1 MTDFYLGKKDD
12 KPFTISD
19 TTFLTHTAVMGA
31 SGSGKTVICKSIVEE
46 AILAGIPVLA
56 IDPKGDIGGLGIG
69 FGDFS
74 KEKIMIHAQ
83 VEAAD
88 RGGDA
93 DTVAQE
99 WIDLYKKKLEADFGE
114 NYLEKEK
121 EYSDSIASILVTP
134 KNASGLQI
142 SLIPSF
148 EKPGNYDELMSET
161 PDAVLSSID
170 LKIQLLLARGGLGA
184 TTSTDNRV
192 IFINN
197 LVRFF
202 WEQQGKK
209 EVSLS
214 DIIEKIEKPPFDKI
228 GSLDVEKFISKTK
241 RSQLSQSINALMVRA
256 VGGIDLNFDFLL
268 NLAKKEKK
276 TPIIVFDL
284 RKITDDDEKN
294 TFVAQ
299 VLGEVQRWA
308 WNKGGTSRLRALLY
322 FDELYGF
329 MPAGSLSPPSKEALL
344 LLLKQ
349 ARSAGLGIVVASQ
362 NPGDLDYRGLSNIA
376 TWVLG
381 RLATNQDISKIQSAL
396 KPVFEGAGGSEEE
409 FKNLM
414 NKIRALKPGQ
424 FIFYNSR
431 VGVEEISTRWL
442 LSLHKGPL
450 TNKEIK
456 ALTLRPP
463 EEETKTEA
471 TVPKKKTKKI
481 EKEKEGETE
490 EVKEVVLTSKKPTVS
505 KKQTE
510 RYVKPRINPNTENFI
525 KRFYGRLCITGNEK
539 KDSFKIE
546 LGNKTLFYS
555 PIYFS
560 RTDIKIKRTIKENGL
575 EIPIEIGDQ
584 MIRTYDITK
593 SIDWNT
599 VSVEGIHP
607 AGLLPQELELAPLKD
622 FQFNDV
628 KLDIIDKLPENLVW
642 YFSSSPF
649 PEADRLYLARLRE
662 YETSQLEKLGG
673 KSKEFTKLT
682 QEISKYEERIEIEN
696 GKIKELQQRLE
707 FLTSEKQSKEAEG
720 LSTKAIDRSIESAEM
735 KKTGSEELIRELQD
749 KIVSAEKERKNQIT
763 EQAQEYEKFEKT
775 IAKLKQK
782 GTPPDLYRPDKA
794 DITIT
799 EDVLY
804 WVPRVLLPIKLTKD
818 SIEHTEII
826 NFNLHNGNAE
836 IYCTSCGPLISTENY
851 YQALLA
857 PEISPPS
864 FICNVDLKF
873 FCSDHVGFC
882 SNCSKTVCMEHTT
895 SCGINKEEVVCSN
908 CKIICSACELITC
921 PDHSWTCAECHK
933 VYCANEDI
941 HSCSECNKDICLE
954 DTPKVLAKCVQCGKM
969 KCKAEHSKQCNGC
982 KKIYCKEHLK
992 ACKNC
997 NELVCNDCGRV
1008 KVKLKGEDV
1017 IARCVICS

>member
-1 MTDFYLGKKDD
+1 MDFYLGKIEDTE
-12 KPFTISD
+12 FTIPS

-46 AILAGIPVLA
+46 AILAGIPVIA

-69 FGDFS
+69 FGEFS
-74 KEKIMIHAQ
+74 KDKIMIHAQ

-88 RGGDA
+88 RGSEP

-99 WIDLYKKKLEADFGE
+99 WIDLYKQKLEKDFGE

-121 EYSDSIASILVTP
+121 EYSDKVASILVTP

-148 EKPGNYDELMSET
+148 EKPANYDDLMTES

-170 LKIQLLLARGGLGA
+170 LKVQLLLARGGIGA
-184 TTSTDNRV
+184 SSSTDNRV

-197 LVRFF
+197 LVRYF
-202 WEQQGKK
+202 WEQENKK
-209 EVSLS
+209 DVSLS

-228 GSLDVEKFISKTK
+228 GSLDVEKFISKNK

-256 VGGIDLNFDFLL
+256 VGGIDLNFDFLM

-284 RKITDDDEKN
+284 RKITDDNEKN

-308 WNKGGTSRLRALLY
+308 WSKGGTSRLRALLY

-329 MPAGSLSPPSKEALL
+329 MPAGASSPPSKEALL

-349 ARSAGLGIVVASQ
+349 ARSAGLGLVVASQ

-381 RLATNQDISKIQSAL
+381 KLATDQDIKKIESAL

-409 FKNLM
+409 FKKLTST
-414 NKIRALKPGQ
+414 IRALKPGQ

-431 VGVEEISTRWL
+431 IGVEQITTRWL

-463 EEETKTEA
+463 EAEKKSSSRSIKKRTKKAVKQQEEEET
-471 TVPKKKTKKI
+471 
-481 EKEKEGETE
+481 
-490 EVKEVVLTSKKPTVS
+490 VKPITLSNKKPTVS

-510 RYVKPRINPNTENFI
+510 RFVKPRINPNTDNFI
-525 KRFYGRLCITGNEK
+525 KRFYGRLNITGDEK
-539 KDSFKIE
+539 KDTFKIE
-546 LGNKTLFYS
+546 LGNKNLFYS
-555 PIYFS
+555 PVYFS
-560 RTDIKIKRTIKENGL
+560 KTDIKIKRTIKENGL
-575 EIPIEIGDQ
+575 EIPIEIGDE

-607 AGLLPQELELAPLKD
+607 AGLLPQELELAPLKE
-622 FQFNDV
+622 FEFNDA
-628 KLDIIDKLPENLVW
+628 KLDLVEKLPENLVW

-649 PEADRLYLARLRE
+649 PEADRLYLAKLRE
-662 YETSQLEKLGG
+662 YETNHLEEIGG
-673 KSKEFTKLT
+673 QSKDFSKLT
-682 QEISKYEERIEIEN
+682 QEISKNEERIEIEK
-696 GKIKELQQRLE
+696 GKIKELVQRLE
-707 FLTSEKQSKEAEG
+707 FLESEKSAKEAEG
-720 LSTKAIDRSIESAEM
+720 RSTKGLERSIESSEM
-735 KKTGSEELIRELQD
+735 KKSGSEELVRELQQ
-749 KIVSAEKERKNQIT
+749 KITSAQEDRKNLIT
-763 EQAQEYEKFEKT
+763 EQKQEYEKFEKT
-775 IAKLKQK
+775 IATLKQK
-782 GTPPDLYRPDKA
+782 GTPADLYKPDKA
-794 DITIT
+794 DIKIV
-799 EDVLY
+799 ENVLY
-804 WVPRVLLPIKLTKD
+804 WVPRVLLPITLTKGETTN
-818 SIEHTEII
+818 SEVI

-836 IYCTSCGPLISTENY
+836 ISCTSCGPSISTENY
-851 YQALLA
+851 YQALLQ

-864 FICNVDLKF
+864 FICNVDLHF

-882 SNCSKTVCMEHTT
+882 SNCSKTVCLEHIQE
-895 SCGINKEEVVCSN
+895 CAIGEEVVCST
-908 CKIICSACELITC
+908 CKVTCSACSLEVC
-921 PDHSWTCAECHK
+921 PEHSWTCSECHN

-941 HSCSECNKDICLE
+941 HSCTECNKDICL
-954 DTPKVLAKCVQCGKM
+954 DCTPKVLTKCVQCNKM
-969 KCKAEHSKQCNGC
+969 RCKKDHSKECGGC
-982 KKIYCKEHLK
+982 KKTYCVEHLS

-997 NELVCNDCGRV
+997 GELVCNDCGRV
-1008 KVKLKGEDV
+1008 KVKLKGMDI

>member
-1 MTDFYLGKKDD
+1 MDFYLGKKEGTE
-12 KPFTISD
+12 FTISSS
-19 TTFLTHTAVMGA
+19 TFLTHTAVMGA
-31 SGSGKTVICKSIVEE
+31 SGSGKTVVCKSIVEE
-46 AILAGIPVLA
+46 AILAGIPVIA

-69 FGDFS
+69 FGDFT
-74 KEKIMIHAQ
+74 KDKILIHAQ

-88 RGGDA
+88 RGGDPE
-93 DTVAQE
+93 TVAQE
-99 WIDLYKKKLEADFGE
+99 WIDLYQKKLEKDFGAD
-114 NYLEKEK
+114 YLTKEK
-121 EYSDSIASILVTP
+121 EYSDKVASILVTP
-134 KNASGLQI
+134 KNAAGIQI

-148 EKPGNYDELMSET
+148 DKPGNYDDLMSES

-170 LKIQLLLARGGLGA
+170 LKIQLLLARGGIGA
-184 TTSTDNRV
+184 SSSTDNRV
-192 IFINN
+192 IFINK
-197 LVRFF
+197 LVRYF
-202 WEQQGKK
+202 WEQQNQKS
-209 EVSLS
+209 VSLA
-214 DIIEKIEKPPFDKI
+214 DLIEKIEKPPFDKI

-256 VGGIDLNFDFLL
+256 VGGIDLNFDMLID
-268 NLAKKEKK
+268 LAKKEKK
-276 TPIIVFDL
+276 NPIIVFDL

-329 MPAGSLSPPSKEALL
+329 MPAGSSSPPSKEALL

-381 RLATNQDISKIQSAL
+381 RLATNQDINKIQSAL
-396 KPVFEGAGGSEEE
+396 KPVFEGAGGSEED

-414 NKIRALKPGQ
+414 NNIRALKPGE

-431 VGVEEISTRWL
+431 VGVEQITTRWL

-463 EEETKTEA
+463 EKEEKKESTT
-471 TVPKKKTKKI
+471 PKKKTKKA
-481 EKEKEGETE
+481 EKQKEEAE
-490 EVKEVVLTSKKPTVS
+490 EIKQVVLVVKKPSVT

-510 RYVKPRINPNTENFI
+510 RYLKPRINPNTDNFI
-525 KRFYGRLCITGNEK
+525 KRFYGRINISGKEEEDT
-539 KDSFKIE
+539 FKIE
-546 LGNKTLFYS
+546 LGPKSLFYS

-560 RTDIKIKRTIKENGL
+560 KTDIKIKKNIKENGL
-575 EIPIEIGDQ
+575 EIPIEIGDE
-584 MIRTYDITK
+584 MIRTYDLTK

-607 AGLLPQELELAPLKD
+607 AGLLPQELELAPLND
-622 FQFNDV
+622 FQFNDL
-628 KLDIIDKLPENLVW
+628 KLDIVDKLPENMVW

-649 PEADRLYLARLRE
+649 PEADRLYLTKLRE
-662 YETSQLEKLGG
+662 YETNHLQELGG
-673 KSKEFTKLT
+673 TSKDFTKLT
-682 QEISKYEERIEIEN
+682 QDISKFEERIEIEK
-696 GKIKELQQRLE
+696 GKIKEYQQRLE
-707 FLTSEKQSKEAEG
+707 FLDSEKQAKEAEG
-720 LSTKAIDRSIESAEM
+720 RSTKAIDRSIESSEM
-735 KKTGSEELIRELQD
+735 KKTGCEELVRELQE
-749 KIVSAEKERKNQIT
+749 KIDTAQADRKKLIS

-775 IAKLKQK
+775 IATLKEK
-782 GTPPDLYRPDKA
+782 GTPPDLYKPDKA
-794 DITIT
+794 DIKIT
-799 EDVLY
+799 EDVIY
-804 WVPRVLLPIKLTKD
+804 WVPRVLLPIKLTKGEV
-818 SIEHTEII
+818 EHEEII
-826 NFNLHNGNAE
+826 NFNLYNGNAE
-836 IYCTSCGPLISTENY
+836 ISCTSCGPTISTENY
-851 YQALLA
+851 YQALLE

-864 FICNVDLKF
+864 FICNTDLKF

-882 SNCSKTVCMEHTT
+882 SSCFKTVCLDHAEVC
-895 SCGINKEEVVCSN
+895 SINKEEVVCDN
-908 CKIICSACELITC
+908 DKVICSACELAVC
-921 PDHSWTCAECHK
+921 PDHSWTCDNCK
-933 VYCANEDI
+933 KSYCSNEDI
-941 HSCSECNKDICLE
+941 HSCSDCNKDICL
-954 DTPKVLAKCVQCGKM
+954 DCTPTVLAKCVQCGKM
-969 KCKAEHSKQCNGC
+969 KCLAEHSKQCSGC
-982 KKIYCKEHLK
+982 KKVYCAEHLQ

-997 NELVCNDCGRV
+997 KEMVCPECGRV

>member
-1 MTDFYLGKKDD
+1 MDFYLGKKDD
-12 KPFTISD
+12 KEFTIPS

-46 AILAGIPVLA
+46 AILAGIPVIA

-69 FGDFS
+69 FGEFS
-74 KEKIMIHAQ
+74 KDKILIHAQ

-88 RGGDA
+88 RGSDA
-93 DTVAQE
+93 DSVAQE
-99 WIDLYKKKLEADFGE
+99 WIDLYKKKLEKDFGPD
-114 NYLEKEK
+114 YLQKEK
-121 EYSDSIASILVTP
+121 DFSDIVASILITP

-148 EKPGNYDELMSET
+148 EKPGNYEELMTET

-170 LKIQLLLARGGLGA
+170 LKIQLLLARGGIGA
-184 TTSTDNRV
+184 TSSTDNRV

-197 LVRFF
+197 LVRYF
-202 WEQQGKK
+202 WEQQNQKA
-209 EVSLS
+209 VQLS

-241 RSQLSQSINALMVRA
+241 RTQLSQSINALMVRA
-256 VGGIDLNFDFLL
+256 VGGIDLDFDFLI

-308 WNKGGTSRLRALLY
+308 WNKGGTSRLRAMLY

-329 MPAGSLSPPSKEALL
+329 MPAGSSSPPSKTALL

-349 ARSAGLGIVVASQ
+349 ARSAGLGVVVASQ

-381 RLATNQDISKIQSAL
+381 RLATNQDIAKIQSAL
-396 KPVFEGAGGSEEE
+396 KPVFEGAGGSEDE

-414 NKIRALKPGQ
+414 NKIRALKPGE
-424 FIFYNSR
+424 FILYNSR
-431 VGVEEISTRWL
+431 IGVEQITTRWL

-463 EEETKTEA
+463 EPETKKPST
-471 TVPKKKTKKI
+471 TIKKRTKKT
-481 EKEKEGETE
+481 EKQKDEQE
-490 EVKEVVLTSKKPTVS
+490 EVKEIVLSSKKPTVS

-510 RYVKPRINPNTENFI
+510 RFIKPRINPNTENFV
-525 KRFYGRLCITGNEK
+525 KRFYGRLNITGNEK
-539 KDSFKIE
+539 KDTFKIE
-546 LGNKTLFYS
+546 LGNKSLFYS

-560 RTDIKIKRTIKENGL
+560 KTEIKIKRTIKENGL
-575 EIPIEIGDQ
+575 EIPIEIGDE
-584 MIRTYDITK
+584 MIRTYDLTK

-622 FQFNDV
+622 FEFNDA
-628 KLDIIDKLPENLVW
+628 KLDLVDKLPENLIW

-649 PEADRLYLARLRE
+649 PEAERFYLAKLRE
-662 YETSQLEKLGG
+662 YETNHLQELGG
-673 KSKEFTKLT
+673 QSKEFNKLT
-682 QEISKYEERIEIEN
+682 QDISKFEERIEIEK
-696 GKIKELQQRLE
+696 GKIKEMQQRLE
-707 FLTSEKQSKEAEG
+707 FLESEKQAKEAEG
-720 LSTKAIDRSIESAEM
+720 RSTKALDRSIESSEM
-735 KKTGSEELIRELQD
+735 KKTGSEELIRELQE
-749 KIVSAEKERKNQIT
+749 KIASAEKERKNLIT

-775 IAKLKQK
+775 IAKLKEK
-782 GTPPDLYRPDKA
+782 GTPPDLYKPDKA
-794 DITIT
+794 DIKIS
-799 EDVLY
+799 EDVIY
-804 WVPRVLLPIKLTKD
+804 WVPRVLMPITLTKD
-818 SIEHTEII
+818 ELEQKEII
-826 NFNLHNGNAE
+826 NFNLHNGNAD
-836 IYCTSCGPLISTENY
+836 ISCTSCGPSISTENY
-851 YQALLA
+851 YQALLQ

-882 SNCSKTVCMEHTT
+882 SNCSKTVCLEHIQQCTI
-895 SCGINKEEVVCSN
+895 GEEVVCSN
-908 CKIICSACELITC
+908 CKVVCLSCELEVC
-921 PDHSWTCAECHK
+921 PEHSWTCAECNN
-933 VYCANEDI
+933 VYCSNEDI

-954 DTPKVLAKCVQCGKM
+954 CTPKVLAKCVQCDKM
-969 KCKAEHSKQCNGC
+969 KCKKEHSQQCKGC
-982 KKIYCKEHLK
+982 NKNYCKEHLSK
-992 ACKNC
+992 CKNC
-997 NELVCNDCGRV
+997 SEVVCNECGRV
-1008 KVKLKGEDV
+1008 KVKLKGEDI

>member
-1 MTDFYLGKKDD
+1 MDFYIGRKNEKE
-12 KPFTISD
+12 FTIPS

-46 AILAGIPVLA
+46 AIMAGIPVIA

-74 KEKIMIHAQ
+74 KERIIIHAQ
-83 VEAAD
+83 VEATD

-93 DTVAQE
+93 DIVAQE

-114 NYLEKEK
+114 DYLLKEQ
-121 EYSDSIASILVTP
+121 EFSDKVASILITP

-148 EKPGNYDELMSET
+148 EKPGNYDELMTES
-161 PDAVLSSID
+161 PDVVLSSID
-170 LKIQLLLARGGLGA
+170 LKIQLLLARGGIGA
-184 TTSTDNRV
+184 SSSTDNRV

-197 LVRFF
+197 IVRHL
-202 WEQQGKK
+202 WDQNQKIVE
-209 EVSLS
+209 LA
-214 DIIEKIEKPPFDKI
+214 DIIDRIETPPFEKI
-228 GSLDVEKFISKTK
+228 GSLDVEKFISKAK

-256 VGGIDLNFDFLL
+256 VGGIDLNFDELI

-329 MPAGSLSPPSKEALL
+329 MPAGSSTPPSKTALL
-344 LLLKQ
+344 ILLKQ

-381 RLATNQDISKIQSAL
+381 RLATNQDIAKIQGAL
-396 KPVFEGAGGSEEE
+396 KPVFEGEGGTEEE
-409 FKNLM
+409 FKELM
-414 NKIRALKPGQ
+414 NSIRALKPGE
-424 FIFYNSR
+424 FVIYNSR
-431 VGVEEISTRWL
+431 VGVQQITTRWL

-463 EEETKTEA
+463 EKIAKTKSDSNLT
-471 TVPKKKTKKI
+471 KKRSKKTDKS
-481 EKEKEGETE
+481 E
-490 EVKEVVLTSKKPTVS
+490 EEAPREIVLVSKKPSVS

-510 RYVKPRINPNTENFI
+510 RFIKPRINPNTDNFI
-525 KRFYGRLCITGNEK
+525 KRFYGRLSITGNEK
-539 KDSFKIE
+539 KDEFKIE
-546 LGNKTLFYS
+546 LGQKTLFYS

-560 RTDIKIKRTIKENGL
+560 KTEIGIKRTIKENGL
-575 EIPIEIGDQ
+575 EIPIAIGDV
-584 MIRTYDITK
+584 MIRTYDLTK
-593 SIDWNT
+593 SINWNI

-607 AGLLPQELELAPLKD
+607 AGLLPQELELAPLKE
-622 FQFNDV
+622 FQFNDLN
-628 KLDIIDKLPENLVW
+628 LDIADKLPENLIW
-642 YFSSSPF
+642 YYSSSPF
-649 PEADRLYLARLRE
+649 PEADRLYLAKLRE
-662 YETSQLEKLGG
+662 YERDQLEKLGG

-682 QEISKYEERIEIEN
+682 LEISKHEERIEIEKV
-696 GKIKELQQRLE
+696 KIKEMQERLE
-707 FLTSEKQSKEAEG
+707 FLEGEKQAREAEG
-720 LSTKAIDRSIESAEM
+720 RSTKALERSLESTEM
-735 KKTGSEELIRELQD
+735 KKAGSEEIIRELQE
-749 KIVSAEKERKNQIT
+749 KIATAEKERKNQIS
-763 EQAQEYEKFEKT
+763 EQTQEYEKFEKT
-775 IAKLKQK
+775 IAKMKQK
-782 GTPPDLYRPDKA
+782 GTPSDLYKPDKA
-794 DITIT
+794 DIKIV
-799 EDVLY
+799 EDVIY
-804 WVPRVLLPIKLTKD
+804 WVPRILLPVKLSKEETD
-818 SIEHTEII
+818 FQEII
-826 NFNLHNGNAE
+826 NFNLYNGNAE
-836 IYCTSCGPLISTENY
+836 ISCTSCGPSISTENY
-851 YQALLA
+851 YQSLLQ

-882 SNCSKTVCMEHTT
+882 SNCSKTVCLEHIQQC
-895 SCGINKEEVVCSN
+895 SIDKEQVVCSN
-908 CKIICSACELITC
+908 CKITCTSCELVVC
-921 PDHSWTCAECHK
+921 PEHSWTCAECNN
-933 VYCANEDI
+933 VYCSNEDI
-941 HSCSECNKDICLE
+941 HSCSECNEDICL
-954 DTPKVLAKCVQCGKM
+954 DCTPKVLAKCVQCNKM
-969 KCKAEHSKQCNGC
+969 KCKKDHSTQCKGC
-982 KKIYCKEHLK
+982 NKIFCNEHLSK
-992 ACKNC
+992 CKNC
-997 NELVCNDCGRV
+997 NEMVCNDCGRV
-1008 KVKLKGEDV
+1008 KVKLKGEDI